1 MFIVYNLN
9 VNQNHS
15 CFSPSISYLL
25 NRGDGLSVPM
35 SDERRMREL
44 ELRDSART
52 LSQDNCP
59 AQQKARFTLKG

>member
-15 CFSPSISYLL
+15 CFSRSISYLL
-25 NRGDGLSVPM
+25 NRGDGLSGPV

-52 LSQDNCP
+52 TVQHNKTRC
-59 AQQKARFTLKG
+59 TLKG